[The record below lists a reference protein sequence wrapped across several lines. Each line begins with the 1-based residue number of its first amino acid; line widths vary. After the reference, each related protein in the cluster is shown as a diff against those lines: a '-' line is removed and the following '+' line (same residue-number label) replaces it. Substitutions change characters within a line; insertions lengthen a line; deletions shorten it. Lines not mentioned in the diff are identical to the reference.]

1 MTRTVNI
8 EVYCDVGDDG
18 ETPEVFGIAS
28 EHRPDLPKPFDG
40 LMQEWVTKHFSNLD
54 IGDSFPKAGEMEY
67 EPNGEIIEFRRK
79 T

>member
-8 EVYCDVGDDG
+8 EVTCDSDGDG
-18 ETPEVFGIAS
+18 GIETFGVAS
-28 EHRPDLPKPFDG
+28 EHRPDLPKPFDAQ
-40 LMQEWVTKHFSNLD
+40 LQVWVLESFEGELD
-54 IGDSFPKAGEMEY
+54 KGETISEAGEMEY